1 MIAVEVSVTRLI
13 DRQRL
18 MSEFAGDE
26 EILAELRDTFVGELP
41 KMMTAIES
49 AISAGD
55 AKALEIAAHTLK
67 GAASNFQTP
76 LIKEAAFVL
85 ENQGKEKSMAGA
97 VENFAKL
104 KTLMD
109 ELLIELANLIT
120 KVA

>member
-1 MIAVEVSVTRLI
+1 MTRLI

-67 GAASNFQTP
+67 GAASNFQAP